1 MLRMSSL
8 LNLIISKKK
17 NKKSLFFNTKLQQ
30 TQDDLDIK
38 IDSNNH

>member
-1 MLRMSSL
+1 MLRMSFL
-8 LNLIISKKK
+8 LNLLISKKK
-17 NKKSLFFNTKLQQ
+17 SKKSLFFNTKLQQ